1 MDFYSGSRSHEFISF
16 RLGKEMS
23 GQPNPKSTE
32 VIESES
38 QQIQQIPEPEV
49 AERSEDT
56 RSLDELS
63 STSDTESCGAY
74 FTRKMESLG
83 AEEQI
88 PAVIEGQIPEQDKA
102 SVSDLVKTSCT

>member
-1 MDFYSGSRSHEFISF
+1 MDFYSGTRSYDIISF
-16 RLGKEMS
+16 CLGKEMS
-23 GQPNPKSTE
+23 GQPNPKPTE

-38 QQIQQIPEPEV
+38 QQIEQIPEPEV
-49 AERSEDT
+49 AERPVDT
-56 RSLDELS
+56 RSVVELS
-63 STSDTESCGAY
+63 STNDTESCEAY
-74 FTRKMESLG
+74 FTRKMESIG